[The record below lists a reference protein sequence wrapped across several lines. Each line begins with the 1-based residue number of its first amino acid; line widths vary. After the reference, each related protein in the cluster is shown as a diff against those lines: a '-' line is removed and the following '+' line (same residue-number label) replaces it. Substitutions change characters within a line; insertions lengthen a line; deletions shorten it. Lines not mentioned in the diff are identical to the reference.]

1 MLLSINNNIESNMEC
16 AAQAMRR
23 STVAKSGLSCY
34 NVADH
39 LYTSRHCMV
48 LHRDMWSPVVLW
60 REEYGDMMIT
70 TMFTGE
76 GGFSKAW
83 KTAAVWSTCLK
94 FIPPW
99 QRHEGMPLS
108 RFSHIGLG
116 LYPGLGR
123 HAGAAASEV
132 VGMSARGQRARHS
145 VTIPTGHVMH
155 ERGGPLRAAGRAPL
169 L

>member
-1 MLLSINNNIESNMEC
+1 MQC

-108 RFSHIGLG
+108 RFSF
-116 LYPGLGR
+116 P
-123 HAGAAASEV
+123 
-132 VGMSARGQRARHS
+132 
-145 VTIPTGHVMH
+145 P
-155 ERGGPLRAAGRAPL
+155 P
-169 L
+169 